1 MDSSA
6 KSHCQAKEAFLDSQG
21 VLELDDVLSFLM
33 SKHSQGVLG
42 EDDHSARWKIGI
54 RWILE
59 SCHLSESVNWSQ
71 MDSLNLVISQKDVNI
86 S

>member
-42 EDDHSARWKIGI
+42 DNGGLD
-54 RWILE
+54 
-59 SCHLSESVNWSQ
+59 
-71 MDSLNLVISQKDVNI
+71 
-86 S
+86 